1 MTDKKNL
8 TLLKVALAIF
18 AVAFAI
24 YGVCMLFFTNFYMEM
39 VGGEP
44 INPNWIRW
52 TGGVL
57 VALAYGAFRVLRN
70 PVKQDVYVSVIALA
84 TLFIGLALLYE
95 LIFELESGY
104 FVLFTILPCAVN
116 LCLSALIWIG
126 RSQAKEIL
134 TQD

>member
-18 AVAFAI
+18 AVSFAV
-24 YGVCMLFFTNFYMEM
+24 YGVCIMFFTNVYMDM

-52 TGGVL
+52 TGGVQI
-57 VALAYGAFRVLRN
+57 ALAYGAFRVLRN
-70 PVKQDVYVSVIALA
+70 PVNQDIYVKVIALA

-95 LIFELESGY
+95 LLFELEAGY
-104 FVLFTILPCAVN
+104 VILFTILPCVVT
-116 LCLSALIWIG
+116 LCISALLWIG
-126 RSQAKEIL
+126 RSQANDIL
-134 TQD
+134 KQE